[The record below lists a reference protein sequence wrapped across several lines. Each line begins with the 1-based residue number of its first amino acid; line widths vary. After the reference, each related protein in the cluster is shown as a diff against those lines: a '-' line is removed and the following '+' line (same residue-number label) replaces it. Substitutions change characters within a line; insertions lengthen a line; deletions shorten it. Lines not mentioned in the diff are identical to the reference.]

1 MGAARVVLSPRAEQD
16 LRDIWYSIA
25 PDNER
30 AADALL
36 IRILDKA
43 DLAAEHPLMGPARPE
58 LSPTA
63 RILIEGRY
71 IFIYEPMPY
80 GIFVAA
86 IVYGA
91 RDVENWLA

>member
-1 MGAARVVLSPRAEQD
+1 MREIWRA
-16 LRDIWYSIA
+16 IA

-36 IRILDKA
+36 RRILDKA
-43 DLAAEHPLMGPARPE
+43 ELAADQPHMGAARPE

-71 IFIYEPMPY
+71 IAIYEPKDY
-80 GIFVAA
+80 GIFVVAV
-86 IVYGA
+86 VYGS
-91 RDVENWLA
+91 RDVENWLS

>member
-1 MGAARVVLSPRAEQD
+1 MAKYILSPKVEED
-16 LRDIWYSIA
+16 LRQIWCTIT

-36 IRILDKA
+36 TRILDKA
-43 DLAAEHPLMGPARPE
+43 ELAAGQPLMGSRRPE

-71 IFIYEPMPY
+71 VVIYEPMTY
-80 GIFVAA
+80 GIFVVAV
-86 IVYGA
+86 VYGP
-91 RDVENWLA
+91 RDVENWLS

>member
-1 MGAARVVLSPRAEQD
+1 MAKYILSPRAEDD
-16 LRDIWYSIA
+16 LRSIWRDIA

-36 IRILDKA
+36 RRILDKA
-43 DLAAEHPLMGPARPE
+43 ELAAEHPYMGPARSE

-71 IFIYEPMPY
+71 IAIYEPRAY
-80 GIFVAA
+80 GIFVVA
-86 IVYGA
+86 IVYGP
-91 RDVENWLA
+91 RDVEHWLD

>member
-1 MGAARVVLSPRAEQD
+1 MAKYILSPKAEED
-16 LRDIWYSIA
+16 LRQIWRTIA

-36 IRILDKA
+36 TRILDKA
-43 DLAAEHPLMGPARPE
+43 ELAAGQPLMGSPRPE

-71 IFIYEPMPY
+71 VAIYEPMPY
-80 GIFVAA
+80 GIFIVAV
-86 IVYGA
+86 VYGQ
-91 RDVENWLA
+91 RDVENWLS

>member
-1 MGAARVVLSPRAEQD
+1 MRQIW
-16 LRDIWYSIA
+16 RDIA

-36 IRILDKA
+36 RRILEKA
-43 DLAAEHPLMGPARPE
+43 ELAAEYPNLGPARPE

-71 IFIYEPMPY
+71 VVIYDPMPY
-80 GIFVAA
+80 GIFVVA
-86 IVYGA
+86 IVYGP
-91 RDVENWLA
+91 RDIETWLD

>member
-1 MGAARVVLSPRAEQD
+1 MREIWRA
-16 LRDIWYSIA
+16 IA

-36 IRILDKA
+36 RRILDKA
-43 DLAAEHPLMGPARPE
+43 ELAADHPHMGAARPD

-71 IFIYEPMPY
+71 IAIYEPKDY
-80 GIFVAA
+80 GIFVVAV
-86 IVYGA
+86 VYGP
-91 RDVENWLA
+91 RDVENWLS

>member
-1 MGAARVVLSPRAEQD
+1 MAKYILSPRAEED
-16 LRDIWYSIA
+16 LREIWRSIA

-36 IRILDKA
+36 RRILDKA
-43 DLAAEHPLMGPARPE
+43 ELAADHPHMGPSRPE

-71 IFIYEPMPY
+71 IAIYEPMPY
-80 GIFVAA
+80 GIFVVAV
-86 IVYGA
+86 VYGP
-91 RDVENWLA
+91 RDPDAWL

>member
-1 MGAARVVLSPRAEQD
+1 MAKYILSPRAEED
-16 LRDIWYSIA
+16 LRNIWRAIA

-36 IRILDKA
+36 RRIMDKA
-43 DLAAEHPLMGPARPE
+43 ELAARHPNMGSPRPE

-71 IFIYEPMPY
+71 ITIYEPMPY
-80 GIFVAA
+80 GIFVVA

-91 RDVENWLA
+91 RDLESWLD

>member
-1 MGAARVVLSPRAEQD
+1 MAKYILSPKAEED
-16 LRDIWYSIA
+16 LREIWRAIA

-36 IRILDKA
+36 TRIMDKA
-43 DLAAEHPLMGPARPE
+43 KLAAEQPLMGSPRPE

-71 IFIYEPMPY
+71 IVIYEPMPD
-80 GIFVAA
+80 GIFVVAV
-86 IVYGA
+86 VYGP
-91 RDVENWLA
+91 RDVENWLS

>member
-1 MGAARVVLSPRAEQD
+1 MAKYVLSPKAEED
-16 LRDIWYSIA
+16 LRQIWRSIA

-36 IRILDKA
+36 TRILNKA
-43 DLAAEHPLMGPARPE
+43 ELAAGQPLMGSPRPE

-71 IFIYEPMPY
+71 VAIYEPMPY
-80 GIFVAA
+80 GIFVVAV
-86 IVYGA
+86 VYGP
-91 RDVENWLA
+91 RDVENWLS